1 MAGSRGCRRSGCAKR
16 GRGTSETFLPSQV
29 HTIGIKIAGERVNY
43 GPALVGRCRKARV
56 GSVDLIFY

>member
-29 HTIGIKIAGERVNY
+29 HTIGIKIAGER
-43 GPALVGRCRKARV
+43 
-56 GSVDLIFY
+56 LIMGLLSWEDVEKRA

>member
-29 HTIGIKIAGERVNY
+29 HTIGIKINGLIMGLSWEDVE
-43 GPALVGRCRKARV
+43 KRV
-56 GSVDLIFY
+56 GSVDFIFY